1 MLKRRSSQPSFL
13 IKHSGNNSKTFTSP
27 LIGWQLFLLVL
38 VLFASGYSVGSLLR
52 LSTKNQVLGIS
63 TKLQAEKII
72 TLINLERAKHSRR
85 ALTPNEKLNQAAAQ
99 KGEYMINHNY
109 WAHISPDG
117 IEPWQ
122 FIHQQEYFYL
132 SAGENLAR
140 DFGREEDLVAAWMA
154 SPTHRDNLLNS
165 DFSQMGLAVVEGIID
180 HQPVI
185 LIVNFYAQPHQ
196 YQASGSGAVL
206 HYNQADDNYYQS
218 GEILL
223 PEKPKAWLQQIRSWQ
238 LLLFITV
245 GMCLAIVL
253 VKLRQQPFGRRKKR
267 RQ

>member
-1 MLKRRSSQPSFL
+1 MLKRRFRQSSFL
-13 IKHSGNNSKTFTSP
+13 IKHSSNNSKTFTSP

-63 TKLQAEKII
+63 TQLQTEKII
-72 TLINLERAKHSRR
+72 TLINLERAKHSLR
-85 ALTPNEKLNQAAAQ
+85 ALTPNEQLNRAAEQ
-99 KGEYMINHNY
+99 KGEFMINHNY

-140 DFGREEDLVAAWMA
+140 DFNREEDLVAAWMA

-165 DFSQMGLAVVEGIID
+165 DFSQMGIAIVEGIID

-196 YQASGSGAVL
+196 YQASSGGEVWR
-206 HYNQADDNYYQS
+206 YNQADNNYYQS

-223 PEKPKAWLQQIRSWQ
+223 PKTQKAWLNKILLWQ
-238 LLLFITV
+238 LLLFVTV

-267 RQ
+267 